1 MNVKKKVH
9 GAMSDGKHV
18 FGINVTV
25 RITADER
32 GKTLSL
38 SAENPFTGVML
49 SIPMELI
56 EKELKKVLE

>member
-9 GAMSDGKHV
+9 DAMSGGKHV

-38 SAENPFTGVML
+38 STENLFTGFML
-49 SIPMELI
+49 SIPMESI
-56 EKELKKVLE
+56 EKELKKVLG